1 MMSDIQIVHDD
12 TMDFVNRA
20 MFQHDPL
27 ALAACLTSIGFSI
40 YRTSLNEEDYQIMVK
55 SIFDNRGKIKKF
67 L

>member
-1 MMSDIQIVHDD
+1 MDDVQVVHDD

-20 MFQHDPL
+20 MFQHEPL

-40 YRTSLNEEDYQIMVK
+40 YRTALSEEDYQMVIK
-55 SIFDNRGKIKKF
+55 AIFDKRGEVRKF